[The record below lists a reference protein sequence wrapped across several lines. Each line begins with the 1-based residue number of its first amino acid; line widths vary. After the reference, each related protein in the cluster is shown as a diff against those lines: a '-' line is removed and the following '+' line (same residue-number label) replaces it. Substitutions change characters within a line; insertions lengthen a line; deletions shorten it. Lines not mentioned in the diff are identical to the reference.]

1 MNEMVKFWL
10 IYLYE
15 KEIEEGKENLRNH
28 KLWLLGAKDKEE
40 ELMETENIANI
51 HEYIRTLTEL
61 KEDLE
66 RQ

>member
-15 KEIEEGKENLRNH
+15 REIEEAKENLKNH
-28 KLWLLGAKDKEE
+28 KLWLLGAKNREE
-40 ELMETENIANI
+40 EIMETENIANI

-61 KEDLE
+61 KENLE
-66 RQ
+66 KQ